1 MSHALFGK
9 HNIPPQKIK
18 HALCLKFKHMWELYA
33 VFDKPQQVFSVGA
46 WSLPLRG
53 GLTEGEPDAQK
64 HRFNLMWAG
73 FK

>member
-46 WSLPLRG
+46 
-53 GLTEGEPDAQK
+53 
-64 HRFNLMWAG
+64 
-73 FK
+73 